1 MVFADLVGSTEMA
14 SDLDPE
20 ELRGR
25 LAPFFEVARSTL
37 EEHGGTVEKYVGD
50 AVLAVFGVPRVHTD
64 DPDRAV
70 AAALAL
76 TERVASMDQGL
87 AVRVGIETGE
97 VLALD
102 GGDDLSV
109 TGEAVNAAARLQQ
122 AAAPGEVLIGE
133 RAARACRASEVH
145 EAEAV
150 EAKGF
155 PEPLRVWRAKSAG
168 TERMGTS
175 VPFVGRDDDMA
186 LLELVYRRAARDRV
200 PELVTITG
208 DAGVGKTRLASEL
221 TERLAA
227 TDPAPETLLGRN
239 PPYGR
244 GIAFWALGE
253 ILRAAAGAG
262 AEDSV
267 ASVHDALGER
277 LASLGAEDADELAHS
292 LATALGGEAR
302 DGDVEDELKRAWR
315 RLVALLA
322 GERPLVIGIDDAHWA
337 DDGLLDLVEE
347 VVFRQDDVP
356 LMVLCT
362 SRPELL
368 ERRPDFGRSAR
379 NVTQIELRPLTAE
392 AAGRAGGRA
401 AARRG
406 PRARGARRRR
416 HPAATRSSPRR
427 WPRRSSRGAAA
438 RPITSPTPCRR
449 RSQRGS
455 TYCRRGRSA
464 RSSTPR
470 SSGRTSSRRHSTT

>member
-368 ERRPDFGRSAR
+368 ERRPG
-379 NVTQIELRPLTAE
+379 LRPLGPQRHPDRASP
-392 AAGRAGGRA
+392 ADRGGRRRAGGRA
-401 AARRG
+401 AARRE
-406 PRARGARRRR
+406 PRARGARGPGIRGQPVLRRGGGPGDR
-416 HPAATRSSPRR
+416 RGTR
-427 WPRRSSRGAAA
+427 AA
-438 RPITSPTPCRR
+438 RPITSPTPCRP

-455 TYCRRGRSA
+455 TYCRRGRSE